1 MNNCFKKVKYI
12 SNRSLYKYIC
22 ETTKT
27 IIMICKYPVKLA
39 YKIGNEHLTLMLDD
53 DVTLY

>member
-1 MNNCFKKVKYI
+1 
-12 SNRSLYKYIC
+12 
-22 ETTKT
+22 
-27 IIMICKYPVKLA
+27 MICKDPVKLA